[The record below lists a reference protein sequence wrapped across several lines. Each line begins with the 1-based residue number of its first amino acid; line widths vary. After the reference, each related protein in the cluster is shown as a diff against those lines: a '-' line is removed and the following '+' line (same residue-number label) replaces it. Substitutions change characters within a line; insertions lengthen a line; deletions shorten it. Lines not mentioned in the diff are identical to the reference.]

1 MKYSFNPAV
10 WGSAFTV
17 PAQIVDDHIRL
28 AGAAQL
34 KALLWSLRHIA
45 EGVDIEK
52 LSAAIGLSK
61 ADTADALQYWVEH
74 GILIADGQS
83 PSPVYTPVTVNRAN
97 GEQPVVPE
105 KKTLSDLPVV
115 KPTSEQI
122 LARCKESAEIRDLF
136 NEAQSKLGRTIG
148 YDTQSVLLMLC
159 DQYGLPVDV
168 IMMLLEYCTSV
179 GKVSNSYIS
188 SVGKN
193 WAEQEIDTI
202 EKADEHIEK
211 LKSCR
216 KLWSRLAKEAGLSA
230 PNPTTSQSAFLY
242 TWSNEFGYDFDM
254 IYLAY
259 EEMADHTGSLSFAYM
274 NKVLSNWHA
283 NGIKT
288 VEEAVAAKEER
299 ARSRNGKKN
308 GDTKK
313 EASYDIGKY
322 KREALEQ
329 PIIYNKKNNNG

>member
-1 MKYSFNPAV
+1 MKYSINPAV

-17 PAQIVDDHIRL
+17 PAQIVDEHIRL
-28 AGAAQL
+28 AGAAQI
-34 KALLWSLRHIA
+34 KALLWALRHIG
-45 EGVDIEK
+45 EGIDLEK
-52 LSAAIGLSK
+52 ISAGIGLSG

-74 GILIADGQS
+74 GILTVDGREPEVRVS
-83 PSPVYTPVTVNRAN
+83 AAA
-97 GEQPVVPE
+97 EQTAPKAPE
-105 KKTLSDLPVV
+105 KKILSDLPVI
-115 KPTSEQI
+115 KPTNEQI
-122 LARCKESAEIRDLF
+122 LARCKESAEIKDLF
-136 NEAQSKLGRTIG
+136 QEAQSKLGRTIG
-148 YDTQSVLLMLC
+148 YDTQSILLMLC

-179 GKVSNSYIS
+179 GKTSNSYIS

-216 KLWSRLAKEAGLSA
+216 RLWSRLAKEAGISA

-242 TWSNEFGYDFDM
+242 TWSHDFGYDFDM

-283 NGIKT
+283 NGFKT
-288 VEEAVAAKEER
+288 VDEALAAKAER
-299 ARSRNGKKN
+299 AKTKESRKN
-308 GDTKK
+308 GEPKK
-313 EASYDIGKY
+313 EASYNIDQY

-329 PIIYNKKNNNG
+329 PLVYRKNNG